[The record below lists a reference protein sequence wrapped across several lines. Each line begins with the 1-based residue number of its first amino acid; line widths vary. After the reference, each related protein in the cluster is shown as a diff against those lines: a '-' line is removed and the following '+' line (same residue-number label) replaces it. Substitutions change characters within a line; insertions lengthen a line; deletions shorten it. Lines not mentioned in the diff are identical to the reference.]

1 MPVPSGFAYALH
13 RWRWGIKH
21 PKEKFKFVNLLTEN
35 AKYEIVITIN
45 AIYERVSILL
55 GSQWLGGREAD
66 I

>member
-1 MPVPSGFAYALH
+1 MAMGVKNPN
-13 RWRWGIKH
+13 
-21 PKEKFKFVNLLTEN
+21 EKFKFVNLLTES